1 MEIRHLQHAEIE
13 KERWNETVAA
23 SRGSNLYALSWYLD
37 AVSPGWQALVTPDYA
52 CVMPLTARTRFGVPY
67 LCQPLLSQ
75 QSGILS
81 VQPPDN
87 GQVAAFLEAIPPSF
101 RLIEITLSEHN
112 PVPDTPAF
120 HQHTTYRLD
129 LSHTYEEL
137 SGAYS
142 ENTRR
147 NLKKAAAESLT
158 YEEGI
163 PIGGFLDLLRQDSS
177 AGSQILL
184 KKNNRK
190 PLLRLIIALLGHNAG
205 GICGVRSTDGTL
217 ICAVLLARHQGTHY
231 YLAPGSLEAG
241 RDARAMFY
249 LIDRYIHQH
258 SGTQSTLDFEGS
270 DIPTVA
276 RFYAGFGASEHHYP
290 SFRVNRLPG
299 LLKKWADRRIQ

>member
-1 MEIRHLQHAEIE
+1 MEIRHLLHAQIE
-13 KERWNETVAA
+13 KERWNQTVAA

-52 CVMPLTARTRFGVPY
+52 CVMPLTARRRLGLSY

-81 VQPPDN
+81 VQPVN
-87 GQVAAFLEAIPPSF
+87 GDQVAAFLEAIPPSF
-101 RLIEITLSEHN
+101 RLIEITLGEHN
-112 PVPDTPAF
+112 PVAEDPAF
-120 HQHTTYRLD
+120 NQHTTLRLD
-129 LSHTYEEL
+129 LSHSYEEL

-163 PIGGFLDLLRQDSS
+163 PIGAFLDLLRQDSS
-177 AGSQILL
+177 PGSRILL
-184 KKNNRK
+184 RKDNRK
-190 PLLRLIIALLGHNAG
+190 TLLRLIIAILGHNAG
-205 GICGVRSTDGTL
+205 GICGIRSTDGTL
-217 ICAVLLARHQGTHY
+217 ICAVLFARHQGMHY

-258 SGTQSTLDFEGS
+258 SGTQSCLDFEGS

-276 RFYAGFGASEHHYP
+276 RFYAGFGAKEHHYP
-290 SFRVNRLPG
+290 SYRVNQLPW
-299 LLKKWADRRIQ
+299 LLRKWADRRFQ